1 MALNVKIGVE
11 YQMILI
17 VVCFNDAV
25 QFNFGHLQDV
35 ERVGWF
41 HYKTCT
47 AICTFFNPAENKKRK

>member
-1 MALNVKIGVE
+1 MVLNVKIGVE

-35 ERVGWF
+35 ERVG
-41 HYKTCT
+41 
-47 AICTFFNPAENKKRK
+47 